1 MKLQG
6 ERRLSAARQK
16 VWDALLDP
24 EVLAATLPGCEAL
37 DPIGP
42 GEYKMKMKL
51 AMASVQGLFDGSV
64 KLMNQNPPE
73 SYSLEV
79 KGSGKIG
86 FVNGAGRF
94 DLADDGG
101 ATLVRYSGDVQVGG
115 MIAAVGQRLMDMTA
129 KMMIGRFFSS
139 LSEVLAQRSGAA

>member
-6 ERRLSAARQK
+6 EQRLSAPRQK
-16 VWDALLDP
+16 VWDALLDT

-37 DPIGP
+37 EPVGP

-64 KLMNQNPPE
+64 KLTDQNRPE

-86 FVNGAGRF
+86 FVNGSGRF
-94 DLADDGG
+94 DLAEDGE
-101 ATLVRYSGDVQVGG
+101 ATLVRYSGDVKVGG

-139 LSEVLAQRSGAA
+139 LSEVLQNRRSGA

>member
-1 MKLQG
+1 MKIQG
-6 ERRLSAARQK
+6 EQRLTAARQK

-37 DPIGP
+37 EPIGP
-42 GEYKMKMKL
+42 DEYKMKMKL

-64 KLMNQNPPE
+64 KLTDQKPPE
-73 SYSLEV
+73 SYSLAV
-79 KGSGKIG
+79 KVSGKIG

-94 DLADDGG
+94 DLAEEGE
-101 ATLVRYSGDVQVGG
+101 ATLVRYSGDVKVGG

-129 KMMIGRFFSS
+129 KMMIKKFFAS
-139 LSEVLAQRSGAA
+139 LSEVLVGRSA

>member
-1 MKLQG
+1 MKIQG
-6 ERRLSAARQK
+6 EQKLSATRQK

-37 DPIGP
+37 EPVGP
-42 GEYKMKMKL
+42 DEYKMKMKL

-64 KLMNQNPPE
+64 KLTDQNPPE

-94 DLADDGG
+94 DLAEDGE
-101 ATLVRYSGDVQVGG
+101 ATLVRYSGDVKVGG

-139 LSEVLAQRSGAA
+139 LAEVLGKREGGS

>member
-1 MKLQG
+1 MKIQG
-6 ERRLSAARQK
+6 EQRLTAARQK

-37 DPIGP
+37 EPIGP
-42 GEYKMKMKL
+42 DEYKMKMKL

-64 KLMNQNPPE
+64 KLTDQKPPE
-73 SYSLEV
+73 SYSLAV

-94 DLADDGG
+94 DLAEEGE
-101 ATLVRYSGDVQVGG
+101 ATLVRYSGDVKVGG

-129 KMMIGRFFSS
+129 KMMIGRFFAS
-139 LSEVLAQRSGAA
+139 LSEVLGNREGGA

>member
-1 MKLQG
+1 VKIQG
-6 ERRLSAARQK
+6 EQKLSAPRQK

-37 DPIGP
+37 EPVGRD
-42 GEYKMKMKL
+42 EYKMKMKL
-51 AMASVQGLFDGSV
+51 AMAGVQGLFDGSV
-64 KLMNQNPPE
+64 KLTDQRPPD
-73 SYSLEV
+73 SYNLEV

-86 FVNGAGRF
+86 FVNGVGRF
-94 DLADDGG
+94 DLAEDGD
-101 ATLVRYSGDVQVGG
+101 ATLVRYSGDVKVGG

-139 LSEVLAQRSGAA
+139 LSEVLENREGTS